1 MLLPEQTQPDPK
13 TILAAEVLRSGGSVR
28 FRTLG
33 TSMVPSLWPGD
44 VVAIDSRPAA
54 DLAVGDIV
62 LVCRDYRFFLHRLI
76 EVRETGHELCFMT
89 RGDALTLT
97 DPPVRECQILGTLR
111 HIERNCRLVHT
122 ARGRSLLNRC
132 MDRIFGQSARL
143 LNWAVR
149 VRRLHTENHP
159 AEPFAVEPVS

>member
-1 MLLPEQTQPDPK
+1 MLLPEPTQRDPK
-13 TILAAEVLRSGGSVR
+13 TILAAEVLQSGGSLR

-62 LVCRDYRFFLHRLI
+62 LVCRDERFFLHRLI
-76 EVRETGHELCFMT
+76 EVRDADNELCFIT
-89 RGDALTLT
+89 RGDALTVT
-97 DPPVRECQILGTLR
+97 DPPVRECQILGALR
-111 HIERNCRLVHT
+111 HIERNCRLVQT

-132 MDRIFGQSARL
+132 MARILGQSAGL

-149 VRRLHTENHP
+149 VRRLHSQNRP
-159 AEPFAVEPVS
+159 AVEPAS